1 MCPEQLI
8 GTVTIPTDQS
18 PSRLPVVRD
27 MLYEVAEATIA
38 SEEDEE
44 VDDDTRDV

>member
-1 MCPEQLI
+1 MSPEHLI
-8 GTVTIPTDQS
+8 GTVTIPDDHS

-38 SEEDEE
+38 SEDDEE
-44 VDDDTRDV
+44 VDDDR